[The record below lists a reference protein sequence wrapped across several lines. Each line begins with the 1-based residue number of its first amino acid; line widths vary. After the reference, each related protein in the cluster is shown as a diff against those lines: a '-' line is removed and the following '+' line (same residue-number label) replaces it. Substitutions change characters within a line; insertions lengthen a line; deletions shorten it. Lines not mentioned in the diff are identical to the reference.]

1 LRSAA
6 ETAFR
11 QALEADPQYADA
23 HYSLAFVYA
32 VEKPPSV
39 ALARWH
45 YQRAVELGHEK
56 SQELEKLLA
65 PSP

>member
-1 LRSAA
+1 M
-6 ETAFR
+6 
-11 QALEADPQYADA
+11 EADPQYAAA